1 MLPPPLLLLL
11 LPPALL
17 GALEVPRPRGV
28 SLSNLPF
35 YEASRPFTCLDG
47 SATIAF
53 ARVNDDYCDCRDGS
67 DEPGTPACPNGRFHC
82 TNAGFRPRTIP
93 AAHVNDGVCDCC
105 DASDE
110 YESGVCEN
118 TCKELGRREREA
130 QQRRAELE
138 REGLRLKQRLA
149 QEAAAGRLEKQE
161 RLGGLQAAR
170 RGLEQRVGALRAAKD
185 AAEGPER
192 AAKEEQRRRWDEQR
206 AAAAAAQDAARA
218 DETFAALDADGD
230 GRLTAAELRVRPE
243 FDSDG
248 DGAVSEDEV
257 QVVAGGLPLDPET
270 FRQRL
275 WGRLRDPP
283 QGQAEPPPPPPRTP
297 PGGDDTPRE
306 EEEEEE
312 DGAEE
317 EDDDEGPEEELKVP
331 PPQHPE
337 EKGSEEPPP
346 EPPFDAATQALIDAA
361 EKAREELA
369 EAERELKETDESIR
383 ALEQELGFDFGP
395 QGEFWYLH
403 GHCYELPTSEYIY
416 RLCPFK
422 RVSQKPKHG
431 GADTNLGTWGSWSGP
446 EGDRFAAMRYEHG
459 TGCWQGP
466 NRSTTVKL
474 SCGTETAVTAASEP
488 SRCEYLLELVTP
500 AACRDPPERGEH
512 DEL

>member
-1 MLPPPLLLLL
+1 MLPPSLLLLL
-11 LPPALL
+11 LPPVLP
-17 GALEVPRPRGV
+17 GTLEVTRPRGV

-47 SATIAF
+47 SASLPF
-53 ARVNDDYCDCRDGS
+53 ARVNDDFCDCPDGS

-110 YESGVCEN
+110 YETGVCEN

-138 REGLRLKQRLA
+138 REGFRVKQRLA
-149 QEAAAGRLEKQE
+149 QEAAAGRLEKEE
-161 RLGGLQAAR
+161 RLGGLRAAR
-170 RGLEQRVGALRAAKD
+170 GGLEQRVGALRAAKD
-185 AAEGPER
+185 EAEGPER
-192 AAKEEQRRRWDEQR
+192 AAKEEQQRRRLEQR
-206 AAAAAAQDAARA
+206 EAALAAQDAARA
-218 DETFAALDADGD
+218 DEAFRALDADGD
-230 GRLTAAELRVRPE
+230 GRLTAAELRARPE
-243 FDSDG
+243 LDG
-248 DGAVSEDEV
+248 DGDGDVSEEEALV
-257 QVVAGGLPLDPET
+257 GGGLPLDPDS
-270 FRQRL
+270 FRQSL

-283 QGQAEPPPPPPRTP
+283 QDEAKPPPEPPLEETPPPP
-297 PGGDDTPRE
+297 E

-312 DGAEE
+312 EEEGPEEE
-317 EDDDEGPEEELKVP
+317 EDDEAGAEEELKVP

-337 EKGSEEPPP
+337 EKGPQEETPP

-361 EKAREELA
+361 EKARQELA
-369 EAERELKETDESIR
+369 EAERELKETEESIR
-383 ALEQELGFDFGP
+383 ALEQELAFDFGP

-403 GHCYELPTSEYIY
+403 GQCYELPTSEYIY

-446 EGDRFAAMRYEHG
+446 EDDRFRSMRYEQG

-474 SCGTETAVTAASEP
+474 TCGTETAVTAASEP

-500 AACRDPPERGEH
+500 AACRGPPEHDEH